1 LIIILLYSFD
11 VEPLHVHPGSYLPFD
26 HPGLR
31 NRQDRPIPVKC
42 PRGTCLLPPSAP
54 SRGSQASKGEETGMD
69 YEPYSPQSVNDNVK
83 PFLPTFSSS
92 FDTTPPAC
100 SSPEKKPTTTP
111 AVWHDLLRQAAIA
124 FAQSSDTKDHQ
135 RLIDQFTEQSRFVV
149 DSVLN
154 SASKGRV
161 VQMEEDDEETE
172 KKPILRKSNG
182 NGKGKGKEIEVI
194 DLLDTDDDD
203 GEEEEDGD
211 EEAEKAMRES
221 WKEDQKSF
229 NAY

>member
-1 LIIILLYSFD
+1 
-11 VEPLHVHPGSYLPFD
+11 LHVHPGSYLPLD

-42 PRGTCLLPPSAP
+42 PRGTCLIPPSAPSNLNNP

-69 YEPYSPQSVNDNVK
+69 YEPYSPQRVNDNVK

-92 FDTTPPAC
+92 FDTTPPVC
-100 SSPEKKPTTTP
+100 SSSEKKPTTTP

-124 FAQSSDTKDHQ
+124 FAESSDTKDHQ
-135 RLIDQFTEQSRFVV
+135 GLIDQFTEQSRFVV
-149 DSVLN
+149 ESVLN
-154 SASKGRV
+154 SVSKGRA
-161 VQMEEDDEETE
+161 VQMEEDEEEAE
-172 KKPILRKSNG
+172 KKPILSRSNLNG
-182 NGKGKGKEIEVI
+182 NGKGKGKGKEIEVI

-203 GEEEEDGD
+203 EEEEDGD

-221 WKEDQKSF
+221 WKEDQKGF